1 MECINEIFPVILYT
15 LGSILLIV
23 LIILS
28 IRAIGTLKKVDRAM
42 DDLNVK
48 SHKLDNLFNV
58 IDNTTD
64 FISDISDKALGL
76 VVNGIATFVQKV
88 KNKKGEKDSNE
99 EK

>member
-1 MECINEIFPVILYT
+1 MECMNEIFPVILYF
-15 LGSILLIV
+15 LGSILLVVLIV
-23 LIILS
+23 LA

-64 FISDISDKALGL
+64 IISDVSDKALGL
-76 VVNGIATFVQKV
+76 VVNGITALVNKV
-88 KNKKGEKDSNE
+88 KNKKGEKESNE
-99 EK
+99 

>member
-1 MECINEIFPVILYT
+1 MECMNEIFPVILYV
-15 LGSILLIV
+15 LGSILLVV
-23 LIILS
+23 LIVLS

-64 FISDISDKALGL
+64 IISDISDKALGL
-76 VVNGIATFVQKV
+76 VVNGIATFVQKI
-88 KNKKGEKDSNE
+88 KHKKGEKDSNE